1 MKPKT
6 PPLFLFLFLFPALLA
21 AAAPDPILVGAMKDV
36 MWGGRLEA
44 AFDLDTVTDKS
55 HLYGMG
61 PVEFL
66 AGEILVLDGKAF
78 KSRVVG
84 DTGIQVTET
93 LSRPFSIRAPFF
105 GYARIASWVESGLPD
120 SVRTLGQLE
129 GFLDRTTRNRARPF
143 FFQVK
148 AMADTAEFHVVNL
161 PKGLKVASPEEAHQ
175 GQKRFGIG
183 NTQVILLG
191 FFSTGH
197 KAVFTHHDTF
207 LHIHL
212 LTEDRRKMGHLES
225 MVLEKGGKLL
235 LPP

>member
-6 PPLFLFLFLFPALLA
+6 SPLIAFLFPAFLA

-36 MWGGRLEA
+36 MWGGRLEG

-55 HLYGMG
+55 HLYGLG

-66 AGEILVLDGKAF
+66 SGETLVLDGKAF

-84 DTGIQVTET
+84 DTGIQVTAT
-93 LSRPFSIRAPFF
+93 QSRPYSIKAPFF
-105 GYARIASWVESGLPD
+105 GYASIASWTESRLPD

-129 GFLDRTTRNRARPF
+129 GFLDRSTRNRARPF

-148 AMADTAEFHVVNL
+148 AMADTADFHIVNL
-161 PKGLKVASPEEAHQ
+161 PKGSKVASPEDAHQ
-175 GQKRFGIG
+175 GQRRFGIKDAK
-183 NTQVILLG
+183 VVLLG
-191 FFSTGH
+191 FFSTEH

-207 LHIHL
+207 LHVHV
-212 LTEDRRKMGHLES
+212 LTEDHRKMGHLES
-225 MVLEKGGKLL
+225 VLLEKGGRLL
-235 LPP
+235 LPR